1 MVGRALRNSVTTAF
15 LESTNHAK
23 PPRRQILTFP
33 NRVLIY
39 SRLNKLRSVGVM
51 RPSQSWKISQK
62 FTITY
67 PILVITLLNREN
79 LENRKF
85 REKIVYSELS
95 FDLRIFL
102 TNFLYDIPH
111 IFNAKI
117 QCKNLINSTFTQ
129 SCRVST
135 GNIDFT
141 VHFRNSLCPKSLHRS
156 PKSSY
161 KIDLRVC
168 TD

>member
-85 REKIVYSELS
+85 REKIVYSEWII
-95 FDLRIFL
+95 LRSS
-102 TNFLYDIPH
+102 NFLNKLSIRYTIY
-111 IFNAKI
+111 F
-117 QCKNLINSTFTQ
+117 QCKNSM
-129 SCRVST
+129 
-135 GNIDFT
+135 
-141 VHFRNSLCPKSLHRS
+141 
-156 PKSSY
+156 
-161 KIDLRVC
+161 
-168 TD
+168 